1 MYADDLFD
9 VLGVPMPVIGFRVVP
24 FAAFG
29 LVFSGPMGSVAVNTV
44 LGVLGFF
51 NLEPA
56 AIEFDHGLGGPDVA
70 FLVKGAIDEEQV
82 PGLEWW
88 L

>member
-1 MYADDLFD
+1 
-9 VLGVPMPVIGFRVVP
+9 MPVIGFGVVP
-24 FAAFG
+24 FAAFR
-29 LVFSGPMGSVAVNTV
+29 LVFAGPGGLIAVDAV

-56 AIEFDHGLGGPDVA
+56 AIEFDHGLGSPDVA

-82 PGLEWW
+82 PGLQWW

>member
-1 MYADDLFD
+1 
-9 VLGVPMPVIGFRVVP
+9 MPVIGFRVVP

-29 LVFSGPMGSVAVNTV
+29 LVFSGPMGSVAVDAV

-51 NLEPA
+51 NLKPA
-56 AIEFDHGLGGPDVA
+56 AVELDHGLGGPDVA
-70 FLVKGAIDEEQV
+70 FLVKGAADEEQV
-82 PGLEWW
+82 PWLQWW

>member
-9 VLGVPMPVIGFRVVP
+9 VLGVPMPVIGFGVVP

-29 LVFSGPMGSVAVNTV
+29 LVFSGPMGSVAVDAV

-56 AIEFDHGLGGPDVA
+56 AIEFDHGLGSPDVA

-82 PGLEWW
+82 PRLQWW